1 MEQLRQVQTP
11 QGVVSYFFV
20 QKKIKNLNLRIGREN
35 QIVVSVP
42 LRVPPERA
50 DQFIRDKA
58 DWIFRVQARRDAD
71 RQDLDPMPS
80 RGGCRTRLAGAG
92 LRVYP
97 PGGGLGA
104 PNFFRFFLK
113 KALRGPP
120 HQPPRGG
127 GGAPAAPVLTGGV
140 KAR

>member
-80 RGGCRTRLAGAG
+80 REVCRTRLADAV
-92 LRVYP
+92 LRMYP
-97 PGGGLGA
+97 QVEGLGV
-104 PNFFRFFLK
+104 RFPQIK
-113 KALRGPP
+113 LRRMKSQIG
-120 HQPPRGG
+120 R
-127 GGAPAAPVLTGGV
+127 ASCRERV
-140 KAR
+140 